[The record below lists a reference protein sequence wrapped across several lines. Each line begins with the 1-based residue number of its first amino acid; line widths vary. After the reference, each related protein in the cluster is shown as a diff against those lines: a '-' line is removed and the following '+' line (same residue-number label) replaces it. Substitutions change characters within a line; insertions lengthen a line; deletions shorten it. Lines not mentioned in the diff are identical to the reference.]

1 MSYFLS
7 LLKTFTYDLIAPP
20 YCVSCKKFLETRD
33 PLCYECLRSVQPV
46 VSILLPITSTK
57 SIKVLAIS
65 DYQNPLKRLIWSKRY
80 GKRVA
85 SKQLGELIWQMTYVQ
100 KTTFDVIV
108 PIPLHWTRY
117 AWRGYNQAE
126 EIGNVLATESG
137 KPLENLLY
145 RTQRTAFQ
153 STLRKAERA
162 KNIHHIFALSNVDK
176 ELYRDKHILIVDDL
190 LTTGATM
197 REAARALL
205 VLRPASITGV
215 VACRVV

>member
-1 MSYFLS
+1 MSTFLS
-7 LLKTFTYDLIAPP
+7 YLKNISYDLIAPP
-20 YCVSCKKFLETRD
+20 YCVSCKKFLSARD
-33 PLCYECLRSVQPV
+33 PLCSECLRSIQPV

-65 DYQNPLKRLIWSKRY
+65 DYQNPLKRLIWAKRY

-85 SKQLGELIWQMTYVQ
+85 SSQLGELIWQMTYVQ
-100 KTTFDVIV
+100 KTAFDVIV

-126 EIGNVLATESG
+126 EIGNILGAASG
-137 KPLENLLY
+137 KPVENLLW

-153 STLRKAERA
+153 STLRKKERA
-162 KNIHHIFALSNVDK
+162 QNIQHIFALTKFEK
-176 ELYRDKHILIVDDL
+176 EKYRDKHILLVDDL

-197 REAARALL
+197 REAARVLQT
-205 VLRPASITGV
+205 LRPASITGV